1 MLRILNA
8 IAIICLIGAA
18 VLVYDVK
25 YQSTYEAQKV
35 ARLNNQIRAERE
47 KIASLKAE
55 WNVLAAPAR
64 IQGLASRYLG
74 MKPVGVANL
83 DDFARLPERIKPSGD
98 PIGDIIEALPDH
110 IGGRRDPIGKIIE
123 KLDVAKEQPVEATGS
138 VDAAE
143 TTPGEAP
150 SGEETGSADVTAPVE
165 EAVPSDEA
173 ATEEEGRLT
182 R

>member
-47 KIASLKAE
+47 KIAALRAE
-55 WNVLAAPAR
+55 WSVLSAPAR

-74 MKPVGVANL
+74 MKPVGVANI
-83 DDFARLPERIKPSGD
+83 DDFASLPERFTVVGD
-98 PIGDIIEALPDH
+98 PIGDIINALPDH

-123 KLDVAKEQPVEATGS
+123 NLGASNETASPETTGS
-138 VDAAE
+138 IAKAAPTEEGAPDAAE
-143 TTPGEAP
+143 AAPEAEDAEPGA
-150 SGEETGSADVTAPVE
+150 VTDP
-165 EAVPSDEA
+165 
-173 ATEEEGRLT
+173 EGKED
-182 R
+182 

>member
-47 KIASLKAE
+47 KIAALRAE
-55 WNVLAAPAR
+55 WSVLAAPAR

-74 MKPVGVANL
+74 MKPVDVANI
-83 DDFARLPERIKPSGD
+83 DDFANLPERFTVVGD
-98 PIGDIIEALPDH
+98 PIGDIINALPDH

-123 KLDVAKEQPVEATGS
+123 NLGASNGASPETTGSIAKAAPAEEAAPDAVEAAPEAE
-138 VDAAE
+138 DAE
-143 TTPGEAP
+143 PGA
-150 SGEETGSADVTAPVE
+150 VTD
-165 EAVPSDEA
+165 S
-173 ATEEEGRLT
+173 EGKED
-182 R
+182 